1 MKWNTIAFLFG
12 LAPSLVCASALPLDT
27 QQEIKSDITQEEIFN
42 RLCYCRYMIYETYN
56 EEIDPYAA
64 LKIIDKNL
72 EEILDTY
79 EY

>member
-1 MKWNTIAFLFG
+1 MIAFLFG
-12 LAPSLVCASALPLDT
+12 LAPFLVCASALQSDT
-27 QQEIKSDITQEEIFN
+27 QQEIKSNITKEEVFN

-56 EEIDPYAA
+56 DEIEPYAA

-72 EEILDTY
+72 QEILDTY